1 MVVMSNAQEE
11 SDLFLR
17 NSRDIDWVKE
27 GGRRVSTAWFNLLIR
42 RADGTETKLAI
53 IVGRRFGTAVRRNR
67 AKRIFRELG
76 RLVRGQLVP
85 GYRFI
90 VFPKRDCLTKQFALL
105 RAAWI
110 QNLKQCG
117 LVYGDVLT

>member
-1 MVVMSNAQEE
+1 MMSHAQDG

-17 NSRDIDWVKE
+17 NSRDIDWIKK

-42 RADGTETKLAI
+42 RADGAATRVAI

-76 RLVRGQLVP
+76 RLVRGHLAP
-85 GYRFI
+85 GYRFL
-90 VFPKRDCLTKQFALL
+90 VFPKRECLTQQFAPL

-110 QNLKQCG
+110 ESLKACG
-117 LVYGDVLT
+117 LLHGDMPT